1 MKDEGERMSKLK
13 LTKEGRQ
20 ELRLLIFELS
30 AELNSISSELIQKA
44 LSDAPDDELYEEM
57 FTLLDTYLPSMK
69 HTYEEDFEQ
78 IEDKHVFFENA
89 S

>member
-1 MKDEGERMSKLK
+1 MKGEGERMSKLK

-20 ELRLLIFELS
+20 ELRLLIFELA

-44 LSDAPDDELYEEM
+44 LSDATDDELYEEV
-57 FTLLDTYLPSMK
+57 FNLLDTYLPSMDSSYLK
-69 HTYEEDFEQ
+69 DFEQ
-78 IEDKHVFFENA
+78 IEDKHVFFESA

>member
-1 MKDEGERMSKLK
+1 MKGEGERMSKLK

-20 ELRLLIFELS
+20 ELRLLIFELA

-57 FTLLDTYLPSMK
+57 FTLLDTYLPSMN
-69 HTYEEDFEQ
+69 HSYSEDFEQ